1 MLKGVV
7 LGCYSFVSKK
17 GNDCIKITVEDKH
30 SDSLGTCAD
39 SVIIKKSSCPVGM
52 KDLIGKSIAV
62 DSRNGFGSDLFI
74 IK

>member
-7 LGCYSFVSKK
+7 LGGYEFVSKK

-30 SDSLGTCAD
+30 SDSFGTCAD
-39 SVIIKKSSCPVGM
+39 SVILKKSSISVGL
-52 KDLIGKSIAV
+52 KDLIGKSVAV
-62 DSRNGFGSDLFI
+62 DDRNGFGSDLFI